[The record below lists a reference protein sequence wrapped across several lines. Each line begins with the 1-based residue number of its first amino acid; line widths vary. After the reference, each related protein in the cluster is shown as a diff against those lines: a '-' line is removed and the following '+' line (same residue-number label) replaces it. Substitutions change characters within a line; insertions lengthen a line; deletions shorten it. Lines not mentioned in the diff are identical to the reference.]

1 MHPVPGAPCNCC
13 AGLGGLQRAGLFYA
27 GFAVVGP
34 FCTAYFMRQGQSY
47 EDASGSAGV
56 ALMLGGLCWVEAV
69 VELRGCGVTFAQARG
84 PHSAG

>member
-1 MHPVPGAPCNCC
+1 
-13 AGLGGLQRAGLFYA
+13 
-27 GFAVVGP
+27 
-34 FCTAYFMRQGQSY
+34 MRQGQSY